1 MEIKSF
7 ILIISLILNVILIL
21 FSIIKTIQCNKKL
34 KFEDLTKKEFELKCV
49 ELICSGEISFE
60 NNKKVLKAMQ
70 KLHKEIFLDT
80 IPKKKNNHKPR
91 PFQGLFLFN
100 NTHNFGKETKT
111 MFIKKSFNLYL
122 VISSFSSSLYFH
134 LFQLSPFIM
143 FLNSI
148 FSLSN

>member
-80 IPKKKNNHKPR
+80 IPKKK
-91 PFQGLFLFN
+91 
-100 NTHNFGKETKT
+100 E
-111 MFIKKSFNLYL
+111 
-122 VISSFSSSLYFH
+122 
-134 LFQLSPFIM
+134 
-143 FLNSI
+143 
-148 FSLSN
+148 